1 MYIIAVDN
9 TIKLCMHR
17 QSMLLFYSLSSISFI
32 YNDFPIPPM
41 QKPGH
46 KKIILQ
52 TMILVTLPAIMELRC
67 SFLPFLFTYENVSH
81 LKRTY
86 SLLIDDNY
94 FILSRIESSC
104 LKSNKYFPGG
114 TTTLYWILIVKF
126 KWKEWHSFFTTPCRR
141 RLSLLP
147 FCILKM

>member
-1 MYIIAVDN
+1 MYIISVDN

-52 TMILVTLPAIMELRC
+52 TMFLVTLPAIMELRC
-67 SFLPFLFTYENVSH
+67 SSSLLFTYENVSH

-94 FILSRIESSC
+94 FILSWIENSC

-114 TTTLYWILIVKF
+114 TTTLLNTYCKF

-141 RLSLLP
+141 QLSLLP
-147 FCILKM
+147 FVY